1 MNDSDLKEKGQS
13 MLKKLSGGEI
23 KSEVFSAME
32 EVFPDFLEMTQEHL
46 YGDIWSRPVLSLR
59 DRIIATLAVLQ
70 ALVCVD
76 ELKVHMRYAVNT
88 GLSREELLEL
98 VMHVMNYSGWPSGT
112 NGMVALTDVFPT
124 KD

>member
-1 MNDSDLKEKGQS
+1 MNDSELKNKGQHI
-13 MLKKLSGGEI
+13 LEQLHGGKV

-32 EVFPDFLEMTQEHL
+32 EVFPDFWEMTQEHL

-76 ELKVHMRYAVNT
+76 ELEVHMRYAVNI
-88 GLSREELLEL
+88 GLSREEIFEII
-98 VMHVMNYSGWPSGT
+98 MHVMNYSGWPTGVYAMFAAA
-112 NGMVALTDVFPT
+112 NVFHS
-124 KD
+124 KE